1 MLTFLHTKS
10 AIFLPIF
17 CRYKLYAYG
26 MALYIVKIYVYA
38 SELEN
43 IGFLHTKS
51 AIFFNILS
59 VIQIF
64 CRYK

>member
-1 MLTFLHTKS
+1 MLMRASEVENFDILHTKS

-38 SELEN
+38 SEQSERARK
-43 IGFLHTKS
+43 FR
-51 AIFFNILS
+51 IFT
-59 VIQIF
+59 
-64 CRYK
+64 Y